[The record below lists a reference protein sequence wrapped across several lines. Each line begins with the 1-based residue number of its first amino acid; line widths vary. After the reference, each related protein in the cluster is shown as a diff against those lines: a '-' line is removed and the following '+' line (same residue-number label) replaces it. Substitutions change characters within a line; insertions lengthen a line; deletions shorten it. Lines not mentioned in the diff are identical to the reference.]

1 MTRKKRKKTE
11 EPTDVEGNHYEGQ
24 FYVLLWPQ
32 MKKVKGLN
40 WNQAEKLWKEHTDR
54 VMIFSMRDLKGD
66 QTIETA

>member
-1 MTRKKRKKTE
+1 
-11 EPTDVEGNHYEGQ
+11 
-24 FYVLLWPQ
+24 

-54 VMIFSMRDLKGD
+54 AMIFSMRDLKGG